1 MQTTT
6 QKRDTQRRK
15 PAIPQVRRP
24 IPRAAAPKENLAF
37 LLRASLAL
45 SAETL
50 GRVLQVSSR
59 TIARWAEEETTPRDQ
74 AQVSRIHKLKEI
86 VDLGSKVYTSEGLRE
101 FLSKP
106 QPAFNGHTAYQLM
119 SIGEYD
125 TVLSALAAD
134 FEGLGF

>member
-6 QKRDTQRRK
+6 HKRSNPRRNPSVPK
-15 PAIPQVRRP
+15 IRRP
-24 IPRAAAPKENLAF
+24 LARLAPAKGGLAF
-37 LLRASLAL
+37 LLRESLDL

-59 TIARWAEEETTPRDQ
+59 TIARWEEEETTPRDQ
-74 AQVSRIHKLKEI
+74 AQVLRIHKLKEI
-86 VDLGSKVYTSEGLRE
+86 VDLGSKVYTPEGLRE

-106 QPAFNGHTAYQLM
+106 QPAFNGRTAYQLM

>member
-1 MQTTT
+1 M
-6 QKRDTQRRK
+6 
-15 PAIPQVRRP
+15 
-24 IPRAAAPKENLAF
+24 
-37 LLRASLAL
+37 
-45 SAETL
+45 
-50 GRVLQVSSR
+50 GRMLQVSSR
-59 TIARWAEEETTPRDQ
+59 TINRWEEQQNIPRDPNQ
-74 AQVSRIHKLKEI
+74 ALRIHKLKEI
-86 VDLGSKVYTSEGLRE
+86 VDLGLKVYTSEGLRE